1 MMAQTD
7 EQEFDYWVDF
17 EVYRVA
23 DKVESVDDEDWY
35 EYQVYLMKVEDVIDH
50 WDSRLTTYNGSKSQ
64 RLTEKRATNNASEI
78 KQQVEQTQE
87 VSEWFDVQ

>member
-23 DKVESVDDEDWY
+23 DKVESVDDEYWY
-35 EYQVYLMKVEDVIDH
+35 EYQVYLMKAEDVIDH
-50 WDSRLTTYNGSKSQ
+50 WDSRLATYNGSKSQ
-64 RLTEKRATNNASEI
+64 RLTEKRATMGASDI
-78 KQQVEQTQE
+78 KQDVERTQE
-87 VSEWFDVQ
+87 PSKWFDIE